1 MQMPASAIINVGRVG
16 NAVIVKESA
25 KRKGRNNSD
34 DKHER
39 RYGERERRRGA
50 RFPSRA
56 RARAISHSRTH
67 ARTHARTQR
76 EHTRL
81 LVAAHPVAVLTSSA
95 RYSVCAIEISF
106 IPDARKVGARN

>member
-1 MQMPASAIINVGRVG
+1 MLAIINVGR
-16 NAVIVKESA
+16 ESETLSVSKKDKKKGA
-25 KRKGRNNSD
+25 KQY
-34 DKHER
+34 ER
-39 RYGERERRRGA
+39 REERRREA
-50 RFPSRA
+50 RFPS

-67 ARTHARTQR
+67 AYGNVMHM
-76 EHTRL
+76 RL